1 MEAVS
6 SSRHSTHG
14 RHRRGEG
21 ARRVRGPEAEWG
33 GVAERAT
40 RLTFLPW
47 NPRQVTPCRVARSRA
62 RDPDG
67 AVRGGSEQHLR
78 RRVQRGCPR
87 PDHTFFNRAAEEV
100 TGFSRE
106 EALGRPCHTIFKSDI
121 CKDAC
126 ALRYTLETGQ
136 PIVDLMV
143 RIRSAGDEEI
153 PVSIATALFRDRDG
167 NVVGGVETFRDLRQV
182 EALRRQVKEGY
193 AFGDI
198 VTRSPAMRRM
208 LQSLPTIAGSDSTVL
223 ITGESGTGKEL
234 IARSLHELSP
244 RSGGPLVAVN
254 CGGIPDTLLEA
265 ELFGYERGAFTGA
278 VRAKPGRFALA
289 AGGTLLLDEIGD
301 MSIQLQA
308 KLLRVLQEGTYEPLG
323 GVRTE
328 TADVR
333 VVAATNRDLAAMI
346 RDGTFREDLYYRI
359 NVFELKLPP
368 LRERM
373 EDVPLLVDHFIRHL
387 SALHEKTITGMS
399 SNALQVL
406 LSHDYPGNVRELENI
421 VEHGFV
427 LSPSTL
433 IRCEHLPEWI
443 RPLPVAS
450 DPPAAETL
458 EDVERD
464 FILHALRGNGF
475 SRIATARQLGIH
487 KSTLYRKIRKLG
499 LALPARDGRSSR
511 RHGGTGEASSA
522 P

>member
-1 MEAVS
+1 VDSQAADPVPTPRIPARTETPTERFEAVLNS
-6 SSRHSTHG
+6 ISDGVFSVDAHG
-14 RHRRGEG
+14 RI
-21 ARRVRGPEAEWG
+21 
-33 GVAERAT
+33 
-40 RLTFLPW
+40 
-47 NPRQVTPCRVARSRA
+47 
-62 RDPDG
+62 
-67 AVRGGSEQHLR
+67 
-78 RRVQRGCPR
+78 
-87 PDHTFFNRAAEEV
+87 TFFNRAAEQV
-100 TGFSRE
+100 TGVSRE
-106 EALGRPCHTIFKSDI
+106 DALGRPCHTVFRSDI

-143 RIRSAGDEEI
+143 HIRSAHGEKI
-153 PVSIATALFRDRDG
+153 PVSIATALFRDRAD

-182 EALRRQVKEGY
+182 EALRRQVKDGY
-193 AFGDI
+193 VFGDI
-198 VTRSPAMRRM
+198 VTRSPAMRRI

-234 IARSLHELSP
+234 IARSLHRLSP

-289 AGGTLLLDEIGD
+289 AGGTILLDEIGD

-308 KLLRVLQEGTYEPLG
+308 KLLRVLQEGTYEALG

-333 VVAATNRDLAAMI
+333 VLAATNRDLPAMI
-346 RDGTFREDLYYRI
+346 REGTFREDLYYRI

-373 EDVPLLVDHFIRHL
+373 EDVPLLVEHFIRHL

-399 SNALQVL
+399 SNALRIL

-427 LSPSTL
+427 LSPGTL

-443 RPLPVAS
+443 RPPSAS
-450 DPPAAETL
+450 SNPPALETL
-458 EDVERD
+458 DEVERD
-464 FILHALRGNGF
+464 FILRTLRNHGF
-475 SRIATARQLGIH
+475 NRAATARQLGIH
-487 KSTLYRKIRKLG
+487 RSTLYRKIRKLG
-499 LALPARDGRSSR
+499 VALPETDGRSSR
-511 RHGGTGEASSA
+511 QGGGRKAAATT